1 MNKSRVALHVI
12 LPLTLGLAAYV
23 VFRQSDIRLF
33 AWMRWLGLDACIAVV
48 RDASA
53 PLRMHAP
60 RWLTGSLPD
69 AAWAYAFG
77 ATLALVWRG
86 SSDRIGTRAWLAI
99 GALVTALLE
108 LGQAAHIIPGV
119 FDLIDLVTMLLGFG
133 LATTILARARVSPRH
148 VVAVVASV
156 GVLLAAE
163 PRAAACGGCFHPP
176 KENPTVVTDHRMIFA
191 VAPKQTTLYDQMR
204 YTGSPSSFAWVLPIG
219 GLVTIGLSSDE
230 LFSVL
235 DTQTGVQVLA
245 PPTNCYI
252 PPSCLQAF
260 PPSGSLAGAAP
271 GGGGGGVTVFAHEV
285 VGPYETVQLRAT
297 DPKAL
302 ATWLAAHHY
311 EITPDAQTII
321 DAYVNEKSA
330 FLAMKLVPGA
340 TVQAMRPVRVTSP
353 GASVTLPLRMVAAGA
368 GATLG
373 VTLWVVSE
381 GRYEP
386 QNFPFFTIDASDV
399 VWDWTTS
406 SSNYATIRAAKSKAA
421 DNTGWQIES
430 SLDLATATVENQL
443 KFMEQSPPRPPVKR
457 IDTPRDAGPPEKS
470 TDEQRAEDLDVL
482 FGGTSTHAPTVR
494 VTRMRADLAHAALSR
509 DLRVQA
515 SASQALL
522 SNIVQV
528 TREAGQQSCVVYD
541 EKCGLL
547 ATAPRLEAEA
557 KNKALKNPHFAN
569 GSTGPTGTTDTTEK
583 KWFSCAASPHASSAP
598 PLSLFAA
605 LAVAVAFIVRR
616 RDRRP

>member
-12 LPLTLGLAAYV
+12 LPLTLG
-23 VFRQSDIRLF
+23 R
-33 AWMRWLGLDACIAVV
+33 
-48 RDASA
+48 
-53 PLRMHAP
+53 
-60 RWLTGSLPD
+60 
-69 AAWAYAFG
+69 
-77 ATLALVWRG
+77 
-86 SSDRIGTRAWLAI
+86 
-99 GALVTALLE
+99 
-108 LGQAAHIIPGV
+108 
-119 FDLIDLVTMLLGFG
+119 FG
-133 LATTILARARVSPRH
+133 LATIVLSRFSPRH
-148 VVAVVASV
+148 VVAALASAA
-156 GVLLAAE
+156 VLLAVE
-163 PRAAACGGCFHPP
+163 PSASACGGCFHPP

-235 DTQTGVQVLA
+235 DTETSVQVLA
-245 PPTNCYI
+245 PERNCYI
-252 PPSCLQAF
+252 PPSCVQAF
-260 PPSGSLAGAAP
+260 PPGVAFAAATK

-311 EITPDAQTII
+311 EITPDAQAII

-386 QNFPFFTIDASDV
+386 QNFPFFTIGAADV

-406 SSNYATIRAAKSKAA
+406 SSNYATIRAAKTKAA

-430 SLDLATATVENQL
+430 SLDLATTVVENQL
-443 KFMEQSPPRPPVKR
+443 KFMGQSSPRPPVKR
-457 IDTPRDAGPPEKS
+457 TDAPRDAGTSEKS
-470 TDEQRAEDLDVL
+470 PEEQRAEDLDVL

-515 SASQALL
+515 SSSQALL

-528 TREAGQQSCVVYD
+528 TREASPPSCPVYN
-541 EKCGLL
+541 EKCETL
-547 ATAPRLEAEA
+547 ASAPRPEAET
-557 KNKALKNPHFAN
+557 KNKALKNPHYVN
-569 GSTGPTGTTDTTEK
+569 GPTSPAGTTDPTEK
-583 KWFSCAASPHASSAP
+583 KWFSCAASPHPDSPVPYS
-598 PLSLFAA
+598 PLAA
-605 LAVAVAFIVRR
+605 VGLALTVIARRKSRR
-616 RDRRP
+616 R